1 MSTTAERAPSN
12 QLPAERSDGGRNP
25 RTAVV
30 LNANAKR
37 VTDRVRRE
45 VVAAAPEAD
54 VFYTRSLEEA
64 AFVTR
69 RVADNG
75 YEHVFTGGGDGT
87 VVSTIDAVCRRR
99 DDLGAPYPTFGVL
112 RLGTG
117 NGVADFFGAGD
128 YRTDLKRAT
137 QVGRRGLYLIEV
149 DGQTRTPFCGFG
161 WDAYILN
168 NYDLLKRQAQRFA
181 VTRMLFKSV
190 AGYLIAGI
198 GKSVPEFLIKRPSW
212 NVRVVNR
219 GGMGFKLDRQG
230 NVVERLAPGALVYEG
245 PARLG
250 CFGTTPFYGF
260 KFRVMPFA
268 DRTPGLFH
276 LRLHDISPLTAVAQL
291 PQAWQGKLDH
301 PRVYDFQLSGCDVEF
316 DHDAPFQIGGDAHG
330 TRKTLSLRLHD
341 REIPCMAFD
350 R

>member
-1 MSTTAERAPSN
+1 MSTTAERRATPVE
-12 QLPAERSDGGRNP
+12 PTTEGR
-25 RTAVV
+25 RTAIV

-37 VTDRVRRE
+37 VTERVRRE
-45 VVAAAPEAD
+45 VEAAAPHAD

-75 YEHVFTGGGDGT
+75 YDFVFTGGGDGT
-87 VVSTIDAVCRRR
+87 VVHTIDQVCRRL
-99 DDLGAPYPTFGVL
+99 DEVGAPYPHFGVL
-112 RLGTG
+112 KLGTG

-128 YRTDLKRAT
+128 FRTDLARAH
-137 QVGRRGLYLIEV
+137 QVGRRDLHLIEL
-149 DGQTRTPFCGFG
+149 DGESRTPFCGFG

-198 GKSVPEFLIKRPSW
+198 GKSVPEFIIKRPSW
-212 NVRVVNR
+212 NIRVINR
-219 GGMGFKLDRQG
+219 GGMGFQLDRQG
-230 NVVERLAPGALVYEG
+230 NVVERYAPGALVYEG

-260 KFRVMPFA
+260 KFRMLPFA
-268 DRTPGLFH
+268 DRTPGMFH
-276 LRLHDISPLTAVAQL
+276 FRVIDIPPLAAVAQL
-291 PQAWQGKLDH
+291 PQAWQGRLDH
-301 PRVYDFQLSGCDVEF
+301 PGLFDFQLTGCDVEF
-316 DHDAPFQIGGDAHG
+316 DHDAPFQIGGDAKG
-330 TRKTLSLRLHD
+330 LRRELSVRIHE
-341 REIPCMAFD
+341 REIPCLAFD

>member
-1 MSTTAERAPSN
+1 MSEPALSAERHV
-12 QLPAERSDGGRNP
+12 DFGGRAG

-37 VTDRVRRE
+37 VTERVRRE
-45 VVAAAPEAD
+45 ITAAAPEAD

-75 YEHVFTGGGDGT
+75 YDSVFTGGGDGT
-87 VVSTIDAVCRRR
+87 VVNTIDQVCRRC
-99 DDLGAPYPTFGVL
+99 DDTGTPYPQFGVL
-112 RLGTG
+112 KLGTG

-128 YRTDLKRAT
+128 YRQDLRRAESA
-137 QVGRRGLYLIEV
+137 GRRDLHLIEV
-149 DGQTRTPFCGFG
+149 DWQTRTPFCGFG

-168 NYDLLKRQAQRFA
+168 NYMLLKRQAQRFA
-181 VTRMLFKSV
+181 LTRMLFKSV

-198 GKSVPEFLIKRPSW
+198 GKSVPEFIVKRPSW
-212 NVRVVNR
+212 NVRVVN
-219 GGMGFKLDRQG
+219 GPALGFRLDREG
-230 NVVERLAPGALVYEG
+230 NVVERFAPGALVYEW
-245 PARLG
+245 PVRLG

-260 KFRVMPFA
+260 KFRMLPFA

-276 LRLHDISPLTAVAQL
+276 FRVIDIPPLVAVAQL
-291 PQAWQGKLDH
+291 HQAWHGRLDH
-301 PRVYDFQLSGCDVEF
+301 PRVFDFQLAGCHVEF
-316 DHDAPFQIGGDAHG
+316 DHAAPFQIGGDAQG
-330 TRKTLSLRLHD
+330 TRDRLTLGMHARP
-341 REIPCMAFD
+341 IPCLAFD